1 MPWWVAP
8 VVLGLVSVGL
18 GVRLIV
24 QGRRIAA
31 SGERERAVRGATL
44 TVLGT
49 MLVTS
54 GCTAAAVVAMLS
66 YALR

>member
-8 VVLGLVSVGL
+8 VVLGLVFVGL
-18 GVRLIV
+18 GVLLIMR
-24 QGRRIAA
+24 GRRIAA
-31 SGERERAVRGATL
+31 SGERDHAVRAAML